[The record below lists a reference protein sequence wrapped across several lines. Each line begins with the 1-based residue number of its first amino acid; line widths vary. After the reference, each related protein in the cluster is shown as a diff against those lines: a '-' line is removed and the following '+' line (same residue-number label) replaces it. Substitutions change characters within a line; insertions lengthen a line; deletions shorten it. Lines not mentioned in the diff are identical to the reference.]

1 MKWMKKLRL
10 INWHYFV
17 DETME
22 FGRQTLITGQ
32 NAAGKSTIID
42 ALQVLLI
49 ADQRQ
54 IRFNPAAH
62 EEAKRSMIDYLKGKI
77 GSDDRTFVRDGDFTT
92 YIAAEFRDEAKKES
106 FVVGVVIDV
115 FRDQQFEEEYF
126 ILADCR
132 LDEVDFI
139 KPSGHL
145 RNRDEF
151 KRRHAVSS
159 AGSRTRSI
167 FERNKTLYQKALL
180 ARLGGLNERF
190 FRIFL
195 KALSFKPIQ
204 NVREF
209 VYDYILDEKELQL
222 DLMKQN
228 FDIHEKYK
236 RELEQLQIRKDKL
249 QRIRDVFEQYD
260 KLRITVQEQEYVIR
274 RLKVTLEE
282 EQLEAHRRQLADLE
296 SDLRRLEDEMALA
309 EMKHDE
315 AKSEAEQALTRWKS
329 HDAVKRAEELRRQM
343 DELHDGQERLR
354 QELDFAKRAL
364 EGERQ
369 LVAQLADWPGNEG
382 WTPLPEDR
390 SVLAAGVEMLSA
402 AIGRVEEALD
412 PDAAQDSFGD
422 VVEELQ
428 RRITDLGARLNNV
441 HERLLIE
448 RARAEERIQAVVGRI
463 RELEQVIRDLENKK
477 RPYPDSVI
485 RLKQVLEERLGGR
498 SPVWIFCEEMEVEDE
513 EWRNAVEGF
522 LNTQRF
528 DLLVRP
534 EVFAEALSIYERE
547 KFRLQLEG
555 VGLVDTEKEQRYIH
569 TAEAGSLAQVL
580 STDNPVIR
588 AHIDHL
594 LGRVMMAEDEQ
605 DLRLHRTAVTRT
617 CMVYNNLIARQM
629 KRRQYELPY
638 IGAKAIV
645 RQLELKKRELVEA
658 SREHAHWTDI
668 HRDIAGWTE
677 KLSDKKSRMERLGGQ
692 LALAPQLVETRRR
705 LAEAKSELER
715 LDLSE
720 ARRLE
725 EIYKHWR
732 SEEDRWNNRRVE
744 LGKDLGKKEEERKH
758 VNGLIYIQTNKL
770 EEARQ
775 VLDSWQAEHDPGL
788 LQGALARWADAEKQD
803 IPTYRKLENWQNNQK
818 GNATRRDDT
827 RSELQK
833 LRLQFNTEH
842 LFDGPEAAEDNAVYD
857 AALRTVAELN
867 IPDYQAKVEKSLQDS
882 EEEFKSH
889 FVFKLREAIEMA
901 KREFHELNFALRHFP
916 FSQDRYVFEVT
927 PSEKYR
933 RFYDAVMNPLLAEKG
948 SLFDLP
954 DNDSSE
960 TLHELFELLVRGEAG
975 DLEEFTDYRR
985 YLDFDIKVHTGE
997 SSYSF
1002 SKVLREKSGGETQTP
1017 FYIAILASFY
1027 HLYKTNKTSRLVVFD
1042 EAFNK
1047 MDEQRIQSSL
1057 RLIKQLNLQLIA
1069 AVPDEKMQHMAPE
1082 VTTTLIVTNRNYRC
1096 FVDMVDR
1103 SNLAELAADEEGGG
1117 AVASG
1122 ASEFAAQENGFGAAA
1137 DMAEEGFGAEKDG
1150 DAAAEEGG
1158 DDAANDAVEI
1168 GAKAAENGH
1177 DAGSDDADRG
1187 DAETVRQIELF

>member
-62 EEAKRSMIDYLKGKI
+62 EEAKRSLIDYLKGKI

-115 FRDQQFEEEYF
+115 FRDNQYEEEYF

-132 LDEVDFI
+132 LDEVDFV

-151 KRRHAVSS
+151 KRRHAVSAS
-159 AGSRTRSI
+159 GTRTRSI
-167 FERNKTLYQKALL
+167 FERNKSLYQKALL

-209 VYDYILDEKELQL
+209 VEDYILDEKELQL

-228 FDIHEKYK
+228 FEYYEKYK
-236 RELEQLQIRKDKL
+236 RELEQLQFRKEKL
-249 QRIRDVFEQYD
+249 QRIRDVYEQYD
-260 KLRITVQEQEYVIR
+260 KLRVTVQEQEYVIR

-282 EQLEAHRRQLADLE
+282 EQLEAYRRDLAALE
-296 SDLRRLEDEMALA
+296 ESLRRLESEMALA
-309 EMKHDE
+309 ARKYEE
-315 AKSEAEQALTRWKS
+315 AKSEAEQAWERWKS
-329 HDAVKRAEELRRQM
+329 HDAVKRADELRRRI
-343 DELHDGQERLR
+343 DELRDGQARLG
-354 QELDFAKRAL
+354 QELGFARRAL
-364 EGERQ
+364 EAEHQ
-369 LVAQLADWPGNEG
+369 LVARLADWPGNEG
-382 WTPLPEDR
+382 WTLQPEER
-390 SVLAAGVEMLSA
+390 AALMSGAEALAA
-402 AIGRVEEALD
+402 AIRRLQAALD
-412 PDAAQDSFGD
+412 GDPAATAAGD
-422 VVEELQ
+422 GGEDLQ
-428 RRITDLGARLNNV
+428 MRIADFGARLGGV
-441 HERLLIE
+441 HERLLVA
-448 RARAEERIQAVVGRI
+448 RTRAEERLQSLAERI
-463 RELEQVIRDLENKK
+463 RELEQIIRDLENKK
-477 RPYPDSVI
+477 RPYPESVG
-485 RLKQVLEERLGGR
+485 RLKGMLEERLGGR

-513 EWRNAVEGF
+513 AWRNAVEGY

-528 DLLVRP
+528 DLLVKP
-534 EVFAEALSIYERE
+534 EVFAEALTLYERE

-555 VGLVDTEKEQRYIH
+555 VGLVDTEKEQRYLH
-569 TAEAGSLAQVL
+569 TAEAGSLAETL

-594 LGRVMMAEDEQ
+594 LGRVMKAKDEQ
-605 DLRLHRTAVTRT
+605 ELRRHRTAVTRT
-617 CMVYNNLIARQM
+617 CMVYHNLVARQM
-629 KRRQYELPY
+629 HRWQYEVPY

-645 RQLELKKRELVEA
+645 RQLELRRQELAEA
-658 SREHAHWTDI
+658 QQEHGRWAAI
-668 HRDIAGWTE
+668 HREIAGWTE
-677 KLSDKKSRMERLGGQ
+677 QLADKKARLEWLGGQ
-692 LALAPQLVETRRR
+692 LALMPQYAETRRL
-705 LAEAKSELER
+705 LAEAEGELAR

-720 ARRLE
+720 AHRLE
-725 EIYKHWR
+725 QVYRHWR
-732 SEEDRWNNRRVE
+732 AEEDRWNNRQSE
-744 LGKDLGKKEEERKH
+744 LREDLGMKKGECRH
-758 VNGLIYIQTNKL
+758 LQSQIYIQSNRL
-770 EEARQ
+770 AEAQQ
-775 VLDSWQAEHDPGL
+775 VLDRWQAEHDPAL

-803 IPTYRKLENWQNNQK
+803 IPTYRKLENWVNNQK
-818 GNATRRDDT
+818 GNATRRDDA
-827 RSELQK
+827 RDDLQK
-833 LRLQFNTEH
+833 LRVQFNAEH
-842 LFDGPEAAEDNAVYD
+842 LFDGPVAAEDNDVYD
-857 AALRTVAELN
+857 AALRTVADLN
-867 IPDYQAKVEKSLQDS
+867 IPDYQAKVEKALQDS

-901 KREFHELNFALRHFP
+901 KREFYELNYALRHFP

-933 RFYDAVMNPLLAEKG
+933 RYYDAVMNPLLGEKG
-948 SLFDLP
+948 SLFDLT
-954 DNDSSE
+954 DNDSAE
-960 TLHELFELLVRGEAG
+960 TLHELFERLVRGEAG
-975 DLEEFTDYRR
+975 EMEEFTDYRR
-985 YLDFDIKVHTGE
+985 YLDFDIRVHSGE

-1002 SKVLREKSGGETQTP
+1002 SRVLREKSGGETQTP

-1057 RLIKQLNLQLIA
+1057 RLIKQLDLQLIA

-1103 SNLAELAADEEGGG
+1103 ADLAEIDAGEGARAEGEADAAEGDEFDAAVKAAG
-1117 AVASG
+1117 ANRADG
-1122 ASEFAAQENGFGAAA
+1122 ADA
-1137 DMAEEGFGAEKDG
+1137 G
-1150 DAAAEEGG
+1150 DAG
-1158 DDAANDAVEI
+1158 
-1168 GAKAAENGH
+1168 
-1177 DAGSDDADRG
+1177 R
-1187 DAETVRQIELF
+1187 VRQIELF